1 MSSFDDSLT
10 PGDDRFGDDG
20 DGNDRS
26 GEQPQ
31 EFNAAEFQ
39 AFLQKFI
46 NNPSSF
52 DAQELARMAGLPND
66 PEQVKQLIGM
76 LSQAMGRANA
86 VDGVDW
92 NVAAQQA
99 KTEARKSNQGVT
111 EQQRDSWRQAIS
123 IATLWLDQAT
133 EVSDLTTEP
142 KFLTRD
148 LWVDDAMPL
157 FKLMSQ
163 PVADRMSAA
172 LSEHLANNSPE
183 EFAGVMKDAARM
195 LRNAGG
201 AMFAMQ
207 LGQAMGKLSTQVLSG
222 ADIGLPI
229 FTEQRAAFV
238 PQNVDEFVTGLD
250 IDAREA
256 QIYLAVRELAHA
268 RLFKHSK
275 WLRDHVVSQ
284 ITNYAADISIDD
296 SKIMDAVSNND
307 LTDPNKM
314 REALESGALLGD
326 KTEEQQKA
334 LESIETMLALIE
346 GWVDA
351 VTFEATRLLPKQAA
365 IAETVRRRRATG
377 GPAEL
382 AFGTLVGLELR
393 PRKLREATQ
402 MWTQLGEAL
411 GTAKRDSLWDHPDML
426 PSAADIEYPG
436 LLITRLQDGGD
447 DMDAALRDLLGGN

>member
-1 MSSFDDSLT
+1 MSSFDDSNS
-10 PGDDRFGDDG
+10 GF
-20 DGNDRS
+20 GNDS
-26 GEQPQ
+26 GDQPD
-31 EFNAAEFQ
+31 FNADEFRE
-39 AFLQKFI
+39 FLKRFME
-46 NNPSSF
+46 NPSSF
-52 DAQELARMAGLPND
+52 DAQQLAQMAGLPND
-66 PEQVKQLIGM
+66 PEQVKQLIEM
-76 LSQAMGRANA
+76 LGAAMGQANA

-99 KTEARKSNQGVT
+99 KTDARKHNLGVT
-111 EQQRDSWRQAIS
+111 EKQRDDWRQAIS

-133 EVSDLTTEP
+133 DVSDLTTEP

-157 FKLMSQ
+157 FKVMSQ
-163 PVADRMSAA
+163 PVADRMSAD

-183 EFAGVMKDAARM
+183 ELAGVMKDAARM

-207 LGQAMGKLSTQVLSG
+207 LGQAIGKLSSQVLSG

-229 FTEQRAAFV
+229 FTDQRAAFV
-238 PQNVDEFVTGLD
+238 PQNVDEFIKGLD
-250 IDAREA
+250 IDSREA
-256 QIYLAVRELAHA
+256 LIYLAVRELAHA
-268 RLFKHSK
+268 RLFKRSK

-307 LTDPNKM
+307 LTDPARMKEM
-314 REALESGALLGD
+314 LETGALLGD
-326 KTEEQQKA
+326 KTDEQLRS
-334 LESIETMLALIE
+334 LEAIETMLALIE

-351 VTFEATRLLPKQAA
+351 VTEDATKLLPKQAA
-365 IAETVRRRRATG
+365 ISETVRRRRASG

-402 MWTQLGEAL
+402 LWKRLGAEL
-411 GTAKRDSLWDHPDML
+411 GTGRRDSLWDHPDML
-426 PSAADIEYPG
+426 PTAADIEDPS
-436 LLITRLQDGGD
+436 LLITRLQQGD
-447 DMDAALRDLLGGN
+447 DHMDAALRDLLGD

>member
-1 MSSFDDSLT
+1 MSSFDEGSD
-10 PGDDRFGDDG
+10 F
-20 DGNDRS
+20 NS
-26 GEQPQ
+26 GES
-31 EFNAAEFQ
+31 EGDFNADEFRE
-39 AFLQKFI
+39 FLKKFMA
-46 NNPSSF
+46 NPTAF
-52 DAQELARMAGLPND
+52 DAAELAKMAGLPND
-66 PEQVKQLIGM
+66 PEQVKQLISM
-76 LSQAMGRANA
+76 LTQAMGSASS

-92 NVAAQQA
+92 NMAAQQA
-99 KTEARKSNQGVT
+99 KTEARKHNLGVT
-111 EQQRDSWRQAIS
+111 EKQRDDWRQAIS

-133 EVSDLTTEP
+133 NVSDLTTEP

-148 LWVDDAMPL
+148 LWIDDAMPL
-157 FKLMSQ
+157 FKVLSQ

-183 EFAGVMKDAARM
+183 ELAGVMKDAAQM

-207 LGQAMGKLSTQVLSG
+207 LGQAIGKLSGQVLSG

-238 PQNVDEFVTGLD
+238 PQNVDEFVLGLD

-284 ITNYAADISIDD
+284 ITNYAADINIDD
-296 SKIMDAVSNND
+296 SKIQDAVSNND
-307 LTDPNKM
+307 LSDPSRMKEM
-314 REALESGALLGD
+314 LESGALLGD
-326 KTEEQQKA
+326 KTEDQKRS

-351 VTFEATRLLPKQAA
+351 VAEDATKLLPKQAA

-393 PRKLREATQ
+393 PRKLREATE
-402 MWTQLGEAL
+402 MWRQVGATL
-411 GTAKRDSLWDHPDML
+411 GTEKRDSLWDHPDML

-436 LLITRLQDGGD
+436 LLITRLQTGGD
-447 DMDAALRDLLGGN
+447 DMDAALRDLLGN